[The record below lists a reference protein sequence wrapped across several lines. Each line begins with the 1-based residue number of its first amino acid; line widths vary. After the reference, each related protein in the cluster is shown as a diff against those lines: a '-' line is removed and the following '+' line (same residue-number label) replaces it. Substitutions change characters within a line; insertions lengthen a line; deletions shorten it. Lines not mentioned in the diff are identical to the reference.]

1 MVIGPQYQCT
11 HNFSSGTMLT
21 QGHSLSRNRKTLPI
35 NIPNALTLMRIFLIP
50 VLVIVFYV
58 PFDKHLWVAA
68 AIFALAAITDWF
80 DGYLARRL
88 GQMTAFGAFLDQV
101 ADKLMVAI
109 ALVLLVER
117 HDTLL
122 FTLAACVII
131 GREIVISALREW
143 MAELGERTSVAV
155 SYIGK
160 VKTAFQMV
168 AITGLLAIDP
178 NTNESWLL
186 VLFYIVLYTAAVLT
200 LWSMLVYLKAAWIVI
215 RERSNRG

>member
-1 MVIGPQYQCT
+1 M
-11 HNFSSGTMLT
+11 S
-21 QGHSLSRNRKTLPI
+21 I
-35 NIPNALTLMRIFLIP
+35 NIPNSLTLLRICLIP
-50 VLVIVFYV
+50 VLVVVFYM
-58 PFDKHLWVAA
+58 PFKNHLMVAA
-68 AIFALAAITDWF
+68 VIFAFAAVTDWV

-88 GQMTAFGAFLDQV
+88 DQMTTFGAFLDPV

-117 HDTLL
+117 HHTLL

-143 MAELGERTSVAV
+143 MAELGQRTSVAV

-160 VKTAFQMV
+160 VKTAFQMI

-178 NTNESWLL
+178 ARDETWLL
-186 VLFYIVLYTAAVLT
+186 AACYLVLYTAAVLT
-200 LWSMLVYLKAAWIVI
+200 LWSMVIYLRAAWVVI
-215 RERSNRG
+215 KDHDKPL

>member
-1 MVIGPQYQCT
+1 
-11 HNFSSGTMLT
+11 ML
-21 QGHSLSRNRKTLPI
+21 
-35 NIPNALTLMRIFLIP
+35 RIFLIP
-50 VLVIVFYV
+50 VLVIVFYL
-58 PFDKHLWVAA
+58 PFKNHLLVAA
-68 AIFALAAITDWF
+68 AIFAFAAITDWV

-88 GQMTAFGAFLDQV
+88 DQMTTFGAFLDPV

-160 VKTAFQMV
+160 VKTGFQMV

-178 NTNESWLL
+178 ARDENWLL
-186 VLFYIVLYTAAVLT
+186 AACYLVLYTAAVLT
-200 LWSMLVYLKAAWIVI
+200 LWSMVIYLRAAWAVI
-215 RERSNRG
+215 KDSDKAI